1 MFGELIQYFSSD
13 IERAFCLLQILK
25 YIANDCDNESIV
37 IEESLRNSFYTCI
50 DTAVRSQIF
59 IGILEFWAKN
69 IPQLLQSQE
78 Q

>member
-37 IEESLRNSFYTCI
+37 IDEALRKSFYTCI

-69 IPQLLQSQE
+69 IPQLL
-78 Q
+78 

>member
-25 YIANDCDNESIV
+25 YIASDCDNMYIV
-37 IEESLRNSFYTCI
+37 IEESLRTSFYDCI
-50 DTAVRSQIF
+50 DKAVRNQIF

-69 IPQLLQSQE
+69 IPQLL
-78 Q
+78 